1 MKPFILNRNDCRDI
15 SKGLEYSGTGG
26 WFRGW
31 FRRENR
37 WLLELATLF
46 GNVDCRY
53 VEVRQEEV
61 CPACKRRNE

>member
-1 MKPFILNRNDCRDI
+1 MKPFVLAKNDCKNI

-26 WFRGW
+26 WFRKKDP
-31 FRRENR
+31 